1 MHLFHAG
8 CVDVWLSSHSNC
20 PLCRTDIEP
29 RHVVLSMPQFT
40 LFFLPLALGIIFI
53 VTIVTLACLEDDEH
67 EIHINRYRNRPRRT
81 RTRTTTETRPT
92 TTTISN
98 SSSSAHHQLIPIVKE
113 FKDGICAVC
122 LCEFKDGEAIRVLP
136 ECMHLFHAEC
146 IDMWLSSHSN
156 CPLCRSD
163 IEPPPQHVVLSMPS
177 FSEGGL
183 GST

>member
-1 MHLFHAG
+1 MDGWGDPPCDNMRF
-8 CVDVWLSSHSNC
+8 DFE
-20 PLCRTDIEP
+20 I
-29 RHVVLSMPQFT
+29 VLIGI
-40 LFFLPLALGIIFI
+40 LALAVGMI
-53 VTIVTLACLEDDEH
+53 VVVTYECLADDEH
-67 EIHINRYRNRPRRT
+67 EVQNNRYRNRPRRT
-81 RTRTTTETRPT
+81 RTRTRTTTETRAT
-92 TTTISN
+92 TTTRNS

-113 FKDGICAVC
+113 SKDGICAVC

-156 CPLCRSD
+156 CLLCRTD

>member
-1 MHLFHAG
+1 MDGLG
-8 CVDVWLSSHSNC
+8 EPLDVKMML
-20 PLCRTDIEP
+20 DFEI
-29 RHVVLSMPQFT
+29 VLIGV
-40 LFFLPLALGIIFI
+40 LALAVAIIVI
-53 VTIVTLACLEDDEH
+53 VTHACLADDDY

-81 RTRTTTETRPT
+81 RTRTTTETRAT

-113 FKDGICAVC
+113 SKDGICAVC

-156 CPLCRSD
+156 CPLCRTD
-163 IEPPPQHVVLSMPS
+163 IEPPPQHVVLSIPS